1 MTEHNHLNC
10 FNVLIIKSAVISI
23 LGINIIITQSVNS
36 ITLNK
41 HYLIFK
47 IIMRLTSVT
56 KSSGT
61 PVLISWTF

>member
-1 MTEHNHLNC
+1 M
-10 FNVLIIKSAVISI
+10 ISI